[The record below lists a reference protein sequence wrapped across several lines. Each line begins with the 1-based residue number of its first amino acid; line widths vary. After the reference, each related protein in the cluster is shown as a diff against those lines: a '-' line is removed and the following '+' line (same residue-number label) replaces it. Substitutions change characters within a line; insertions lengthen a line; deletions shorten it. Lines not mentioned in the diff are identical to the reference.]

1 MIRGHTSWSPVGRGR
16 GDDDVP
22 CGNGSETLHTM
33 NETNPAVRYAAQD
46 GIGYVTMNRPE
57 RRNAMDDD
65 LLVGLAEALRAA
77 QTDPVSRVVVLRGAG
92 PVFCAGGD
100 VHDMARHR
108 PEEEYRATRLRL
120 ERAVARAA
128 HDLGKPLIAQIQ
140 GAAIGG
146 GCVLAALC
154 DLRVAADDTTFM
166 LPEVA
171 YGSVASMGG
180 IYMLSRIVGLGRAFE
195 LLYLVEK
202 FDARRALEIGLVNR
216 VVSAESL
223 ERDTATMARAIG
235 ENFGRELRLTRDA
248 ILRGLGLDFPSA
260 ADLETEAAMQAHLGG
275 DVEAGF
281 ERARQRM
288 RGKAR
293 QG

>member
-1 MIRGHTSWSPVGRGR
+1 MT
-16 GDDDVP
+16 
-22 CGNGSETLHTM
+22 
-33 NETNPAVRYAAQD
+33 ETNPVVRYAAED

-57 RRNAMDDD
+57 RRNAMDDE

-77 QTDPVSRVVVLRGAG
+77 QADPACRVVVLRGAG

-108 PEEEYRATRLRL
+108 PEDRYRATRLRV

-128 HDLGKPLIAQIQ
+128 RELGKPLIAQIQ

-154 DLRVAADDTTFM
+154 DLRIAADDTTFM

-180 IYMLSRIVGLGRAFE
+180 IFMLSRIVGLGRAFE

-202 FDARRALEIGLVNR
+202 FDARRALEIGLLNR
-216 VVSAESL
+216 VVPAKSL
-223 ERDTATMARAIG
+223 QRDTAAMARSIG
-235 ENFGRELRLTRDA
+235 ENFGRELRLTREA
-248 ILRGLGLDFPSA
+248 ILRGLDVDFQSA
-260 ADLETEAAMQAHLGG
+260 ADLETEAAMHAHLGG

-288 RGKAR
+288 RRKA
-293 QG
+293 QEG

>member
-1 MIRGHTSWSPVGRGR
+1 MTEMNPV
-16 GDDDVP
+16 VLYTV
-22 CGNGSETLHTM
+22 E
-33 NETNPAVRYAAQD
+33 D

-57 RRNAMDDD
+57 RRNSMDDEF
-65 LLVGLAEALRAA
+65 LTRLAEALRVA
-77 QTDPVSRVVVLRGAG
+77 QMDPASQVVVLRGAG

-108 PEEEYRATRLRL
+108 PEVEYRATRLAV
-120 ERAVARAA
+120 ERALARAVRE
-128 HDLGKPLIAQIQ
+128 LGKPLIAQIQ

-154 DLRVAADDTTFM
+154 DLRIAAEGTVFM

-171 YGSVASMGG
+171 FGSVASMGG

-202 FDARRALEIGLVNR
+202 FDARRALEMGLVNR
-216 VVSAESL
+216 VVPAESL
-223 ERDTATMARAIG
+223 DRETSAMARAIG
-235 ENFGRELRLTRDA
+235 ENFSRELKLTRDV
-248 ILRGLGLDFPSA
+248 ILRGLEVDFHTA
-260 ADLETEAAMQAHLGG
+260 VEVETEAAMHAHLGG

-281 ERARQRM
+281 ERARRRM
-288 RGKAR
+288 RGKADKR
-293 QG
+293 